1 MKRKITSIIVLCL
14 LFASL
19 MILQI
24 SAVEPRSYFE
34 GCADCGANVVAYCD
48 GPSAGAYPATEE
60 LTHMYGG
67 FLIFNRKECTYLR
80 YNHDTT
86 EYCTG
91 DTIHKNPGDT
101 VIAGEEGHTYD
112 EEGKNVCGEE
122 DFEPCRRNSVAYR
135 SEI

>member
-1 MKRKITSIIVLCL
+1 MKRKITPIIVLSL

-48 GPSAGAYPATEE
+48 GWVSEE
-60 LTHMYGG
+60 EDSHKYNKFLGIFGG
-67 FLIFNRKECTYLR
+67 NTCVYKITY
-80 YNHDTT
+80 HATT
-86 EYCTG
+86 EYCSG
-91 DTIHKNPGDT
+91 STIHKNPGDT
-101 VIAGEEGHTYD
+101 VSSESGHTYD
-112 EEGKNVCGEE
+112 DVGKNACGME
-122 DFEPCRRNSVAYR
+122 DVPSCPLNTEAYR

>member
-1 MKRKITSIIVLCL
+1 MKRKITPIIVLSL

-48 GPSAGAYPATEE
+48 GLIYTEE
-60 LTHMYGG
+60 ASHKYNKILGIFGG
-67 FLIFNRKECTYLR
+67 NTCIYNITY
-80 YNHDTT
+80 HATT
-86 EYCTG
+86 EYCKG
-91 DTIHKNPGDT
+91 STIHENPGDT
-101 VIAGEEGHTYD
+101 VSSESGHTYD
-112 EEGKNVCGEE
+112 DVGKNACGME
-122 DFEPCRRNSVAYR
+122 DIPACPLNTEAYR